1 MFVIGTDEL
10 GANHL
15 ELGKNLSLAVRLQS
29 ALNSKTRKSCPS
41 YISARTTYNEQYTDG
56 SILVEVGACG
66 NTLAEAENAAVLLAD
81 TLAGIILS
89 GE

>member
-1 MFVIGTDEL
+1 MVRPISL
-10 GANHL
+10 RGA
-15 ELGKNLSLAVRLQS
+15 A
-29 ALNSKTRKSCPS
+29 
-41 YISARTTYNEQYTDG
+41 YNEQYTDG

-89 GE
+89 GKCKAAHGAVLPSHHLYGVFNNADYKNHKG